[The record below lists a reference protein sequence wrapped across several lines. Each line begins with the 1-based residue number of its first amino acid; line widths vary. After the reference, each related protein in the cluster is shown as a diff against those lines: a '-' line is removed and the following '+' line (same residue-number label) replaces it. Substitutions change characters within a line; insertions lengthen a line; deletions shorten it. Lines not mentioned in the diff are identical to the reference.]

1 MQRELE
7 ANYPDDQLSDDSI
20 IAPGF
25 TDDLSPIH
33 PQRAARE
40 IDRALPKDAILVSD
54 IGIHHN
60 WLIQFCQPSRP
71 DSLIGSMGYGVAGVL
86 GAKLAAPER
95 PCVPVCGDGAFFM
108 HAACWAPPWST
119 TCRWCGN
126 SRASARAGRGSG
138 RGSFRTEA
146 EGQWRA
152 GMRSV

>member
-54 IGIHHN
+54 IGIQHN

-108 HAACWAPPWST
+108 HASVLGTAVEYDLPVVWELPSL
-119 TCRWCGN
+119 GQ
-126 SRASARAGRGSG
+126 SRQGIGTR
-138 RGSFRTEA
+138 F
-146 EGQWRA
+146 
-152 GMRSV
+152 VPD